1 MPGSTARNGDGLWRR
16 KAPVRRGFFAL
27 PHIQVSVQG
36 SRHSS
41 HCAILH
47 IRLPHRPAMPEGMS
61 QEKLVL
67 FAILLGF
74 ALIALAALLLV
85 IFLP

>member
-1 MPGSTARNGDGLWRR
+1 MVIARGEEKPRFAG
-16 KAPVRRGFFAL
+16 AFFAL
-27 PHIQVSVQG
+27 RRIQGSVSG

-47 IRLPHRPAMPEGMS
+47 IRLPHRPATPDRMS